1 MNDAPIGQV
10 AVERNSMSETNET
23 TNGKKLGLS
32 APGKL
37 ELNKTVET
45 GSVRQSFSH
54 GRSKMVAV
62 EVKKKRVFAPDSG
75 GHMAEVKKTA
85 EPLVAPVV
93 TEEIVVAAVPEA
105 PTTTPTGRVLT
116 NEERASRMKALE
128 EAREEGET
136 KRKAAELKALE
147 PAPEPEFISRPV
159 AAAPKKK
166 TAPAA
171 ANVKI
176 LDPADIPA
184 PPSED
189 DKERRVRPKK
199 TCKS

>member
-75 GHMAEVKKTA
+75 GQMAEIKKA
-85 EPLVAPVV
+85 AGPLVVPPAPEEVV
-93 TEEIVVAAVPEA
+93 VVVEPAAA
-105 PTTTPTGRVLT
+105 MTTPSGRVLT
-116 NEERASRMKALE
+116 N
-128 EAREEGET
+128 
-136 KRKAAELKALE
+136 
-147 PAPEPEFISRPV
+147 
-159 AAAPKKK
+159 
-166 TAPAA
+166 
-171 ANVKI
+171 
-176 LDPADIPA
+176 
-184 PPSED
+184 
-189 DKERRVRPKK
+189 
-199 TCKS
+199 

>member
-62 EVKKKRVFAPDSG
+62 EVKKKRVFAPDYG
-75 GHMAEVKKTA
+75 GHMAEVTPEGSVVWEADWPGDQHNGHTTA
-85 EPLVAPVV
+85 WSNLYDLLP
-93 TEEIVVAAVPEA
+93 
-105 PTTTPTGRVLT
+105 
-116 NEERASRMKALE
+116 
-128 EAREEGET
+128 
-136 KRKAAELKALE
+136 
-147 PAPEPEFISRPV
+147 
-159 AAAPKKK
+159 
-166 TAPAA
+166 
-171 ANVKI
+171 
-176 LDPADIPA
+176 
-184 PPSED
+184 
-189 DKERRVRPKK
+189 
-199 TCKS
+199 